1 MANAMT
7 HYFLLAAGAPMES
20 GIPFSQ
26 DAFFGPNATHAMGA
40 AFDKAC
46 RSLHDTGQPGI
57 VKEIIAKRI
66 ITLAREG
73 DNDPDH
79 LCETTWKAL
88 GFSRY
93 WDGST

>member
-1 MANAMT
+1 VPNGERYSILTGRVLWAQR
-7 HYFLLAAGAPMES
+7 HSRHGAV
-20 GIPFSQ
+20 
-26 DAFFGPNATHAMGA
+26 
-40 AFDKAC
+40 FDKAC

-66 ITLAREG
+66 IALAREG

-79 LCETTWKAL
+79 LCETTLKAL